1 MVEVTAHTVLSVGE
15 SDYCVVLLKEK
26 GGPRYLPVWVR
37 MHQAHPIALWMQKV
51 RLGRPHTHDLFI
63 ELADKLGLKL
73 VRVSMYDVE
82 KGALLSRII
91 LRKHDK
97 EIALE
102 CRASDA
108 IAVAVKKGVP
118 ITVAEEI
125 IRTAGIVVRHEQVEA
140 SVTESEQQ
148 QDKLS
153 AFRDFIESLD
163 LDGL

>member
-15 SDYCVVLLKEK
+15 SGYCVVLLKEK
-26 GGPRYLPVWVR
+26 GGSRYLPVWVR
-37 MHQAHPIALWMQKV
+37 VHQAQPIALWMQNV
-51 RLGRPHTHDLFI
+51 RLGRPHTHDLLL

-73 VRVSMYDVE
+73 VGVNIYDVE

-91 LRKHDK
+91 LRKHGE

-118 ITVAEEI
+118 ITVTEEI
-125 IRTAGIVVRHEQVEA
+125 IRIAGIVVRHEQVES
-140 SVTESEQQ
+140 SVSGPEQQ
-148 QDKLS
+148 GDRLS